1 MSREDLERFRDLVTE
16 DQSLRGPLRA
26 ARDLESLI
34 ELSVD
39 LGRRNGYNFTAEEV
53 REFMAE
59 IERTAQRSLTYPIDT
74 DEQLAQVA
82 SY

>member
-1 MSREDLERFRDLVTE
+1 
-16 DQSLRGPLRA
+16 
-26 ARDLESLI
+26 LESLVQ
-34 ELSVD
+34 LSVD
-39 LGRRNGYNFTAEEV
+39 LGRRNGYNFTPEEV

-74 DEQLAQVA
+74 DEELAQVR

>member
-1 MSREDLERFRDLVTE
+1 MSREDLERFRDRVTE

-39 LGRRNGYNFTAEEV
+39 LGRRNGYNFTPEEV
-53 REFMAE
+53 REFMTE
-59 IERTAQRSLTYPIDT
+59 IEKTDQRSLTYPLDT
-74 DEQLAQVA
+74 DEQLAPV
-82 SY
+82 SLY